1 MADLLRILAV
11 FALIILLLKLKWN
24 LGSVMLIGAAALGLL
39 MGMAPLGILRL
50 AVHSALERSAVSLLA
65 AFALIMVIENILRKT
80 DTLKKLVEST
90 KGLVGDQRV
99 VMALMPAI
107 VGILPSA
114 GGAYFSAPMVDA
126 SAEGEISPERKSFIN
141 YWFRHVW
148 EYISP
153 LYPGF
158 IMTAAIANVPMERV
172 FRYQAVLPLSVIATG
187 AVFAFKGVGAGTAPA
202 GKKDRGNN
210 VRTAFV
216 SFIPILAVMVM
227 VIVFR
232 IDVAISM
239 ALVVAALFIFFRYSP
254 GRIWETLKESLSI
267 KTLLLVLGV
276 EIFGGIMKGSG
287 AVDQLPPFFQSVGVP
302 VVVIL
307 FILPFIIG
315 MITGITLAFVAITFP
330 MLLPLIG
337 GPHPDMG
344 MLAFAFASGFAG
356 LMFSPVHLCL
366 VLTKDYFKST
376 LWPIYRIMLI
386 PEAIVIGAAVIQM
399 LLLGRRA

>member
-24 LGSVMLIGAAALGLL
+24 LGSVMLIGAATLGLL
-39 MGMAPLGILRL
+39 MGMTPVNILKVAAR
-50 AVHSALERSAVSLLA
+50 SALERTAVSLLA

-80 DTLKKLVEST
+80 ETMKRMVEST

-114 GGAYFSAPMVDA
+114 GGAYFSAPMVAA

-148 EYISP
+148 EYVSP

-158 IMTAAIANVPMERV
+158 IMTAAVANVPMERI
-172 FRYQAVLPLSVIATG
+172 FRYQVILPLSVIAAG
-187 AVFAFKGVGAGTAPA
+187 AIYAFKGIGAGTTPA
-202 GKKDRGNN
+202 GKKNRGRD
-210 VRTAFV
+210 VKTAFV

-227 VIVFR
+227 VIIFR
-232 IDVAISM
+232 MDVAVSM
-239 ALVVAALFIFFRYSP
+239 ALVVAGLFVFFRYRP
-254 GRIWETLKESLSI
+254 GMIWETLKESLSI

-287 AVDQLPPFFQSVGVP
+287 AVEHLPQFFESVGVP
-302 VVVIL
+302 VVAIL

-315 MITGITLAFVAITFP
+315 MMTGITLAVVAITFP

-337 GPHPDMG
+337 GQNPDMG

-376 LWPIYRIMLI
+376 LWPIYRIMLV
-386 PEAIVIGAAVIQM
+386 PEAIVVGAAAIQM

>member
-24 LGSVMLIGAAALGLL
+24 LGSVMLIGAATLGLL
-39 MGMAPLGILRL
+39 MGMTPVDILKVAAR
-50 AVHSALERSAVSLLA
+50 SALERTAVSLLA

-80 DTLKKLVEST
+80 ETMKRMVEST

-114 GGAYFSAPMVDA
+114 GGAYFSAPMVAA

-158 IMTAAIANVPMERV
+158 IMTAAVANVPMERV
-172 FRYQAVLPLSVIATG
+172 FRYQVILPLSVIAAG
-187 AVFAFKGVGAGTAPA
+187 AIYAFKGIGAGTTPA
-202 GKKDRGNN
+202 GKKDRGRD
-210 VRTAFV
+210 VKTAFV
-216 SFIPILAVMVM
+216 SFVPILAVMVM
-227 VIVFR
+227 VIIFR
-232 IDVAISM
+232 MDVAVSM
-239 ALVVAALFIFFRYSP
+239 ALVVAGLFIFFRYRP
-254 GRIWETLKESLSI
+254 GMIWETLKESLSI

-287 AVDQLPPFFQSVGVP
+287 AVDQLPRFFQSVGVP
-302 VVVIL
+302 VMAIL

-315 MITGITLAFVAITFP
+315 MMTGITLAVVAITFP

-337 GPHPDMG
+337 GQNPDMG

-376 LWPIYRIMLI
+376 LWPIYRIMLV
-386 PEAIVIGAAVIQM
+386 PEAIVVGAAAIQM